1 MILYDIIFLI
11 FSIFYI
17 PFSIYKKGF
26 RSFNIKARMGFIPE
40 DVKSKLRSSENI
52 WIHAVSVG
60 EIMLLGPFIES
71 LKKEFPCRTVVIS
84 TTTNPGH
91 EVAVRNFKDQ
101 AVIVY
106 SPLDLSFAVS
116 RFLKI
121 IKPKIFIVVETEI
134 WPNLIRVMKARGIP
148 IVVIN
153 GRISNRSF
161 KRYIMAR
168 PFLKSTLGRINLFC
182 MQSEPD
188 AERII
193 SIGAPPDRIK
203 VTGNMKFDIVI
214 TAGDRPD
221 ITKGLLGLN
230 EKDILMVA
238 GSTHK
243 GEEDILLE
251 AYKALS
257 KDFKNL
263 KLLIAPRHINRIP
276 QIKKLTKN
284 VQGVFL
290 LDTIGQ
296 LKYFYSIADIV
307 FIGGSLVPHGGQNP
321 IEPAYF
327 SKPIIFGPYMFNFKY
342 ISEILLKNTAAMEVK
357 DKNGLEKAVSL
368 LADDPKKSKAM
379 GFFAKK
385 TLEENK
391 GATARN
397 VELIKGFL

>member
-11 FSIFYI
+11 FSVFYI
-17 PFSIYKKGF
+17 PFSIYKKGL

-40 DVKSKLRSSENI
+40 GIKSKLRSSENI

-71 LKKEFPCRTVVIS
+71 LKKYFPASTVVIS
-84 TTTNPGH
+84 TTTNPGY

-106 SPLDLSFAVS
+106 SPLDLSFVIS

-121 IKPKIFIVVETEI
+121 IRPKIFIVVETEI
-134 WPNLIRVMKARGIP
+134 WPNLIRVMKSRGIP
-148 IVVIN
+148 VVVIN
-153 GRISNRSF
+153 GRISDRSF
-161 KRYIMAR
+161 KRYLVAR
-168 PFLKSTLGRINLFC
+168 PFLKSTLRRVDLFC

-188 AERII
+188 ARRMG
-193 SIGAPPDRIK
+193 SIGAEPEKIK
-203 VTGNMKFDIVI
+203 VTGNMKFDITI
-214 TAGDRPD
+214 AAGDRPE
-221 ITKGLLGLN
+221 ITKGFLGLG
-230 EKDILMVA
+230 EKDILIVA
-238 GSTHK
+238 GSTHR
-243 GEEDILLE
+243 GEEEILLE
-251 AYKALS
+251 AYRALS

-263 KLLIAPRHINRIP
+263 KLLIAPRHINRAP
-276 QIKKLTKN
+276 EIKKLIN
-284 VQGVFL
+284 NMQGVFL
-290 LDTIGQ
+290 LDTVGR

-327 SKPIIFGPYMFNFKY
+327 SKPIIFGPNMFNFKA
-342 ISEILLKNTAAMEVK
+342 ISEILLKNTAAIEVK
-357 DKNGLEKAVSL
+357 DERGLEKAVYL
-368 LADDPKKSKAM
+368 LAGDPKKARAM

-385 TLEENK
+385 ALEENK

-397 VELIKGFL
+397 VELVRGFL